1 MLFQVVCS
9 VLLSV
14 LAFHT
19 PSADW
24 LDLST
29 ANQHFSNNRFLLVT
43 QRAKQSTSSEG
54 AAKTGLEND
63 VRLFVL
69 ICFTHFYVW
78 KVVQWYWL
86 LCSWFSVWFSW
97 VTSLLVWWVVV
108 LKAPGNPLRS
118 MSAFPRQSY
127 TAGQWHLSEM
137 VNSGFNNNLS
147 STGTNIKKFKF

>member
-54 AAKTGLEND
+54 AAKSGLEND
-63 VRLFVL
+63 VRLLMLF
-69 ICFTHFYVW
+69 CFTHF
-78 KVVQWYWL
+78 
-86 LCSWFSVWFSW
+86 LC
-97 VTSLLVWWVVV
+97 VTS
-108 LKAPGNPLRS
+108 
-118 MSAFPRQSY
+118 SALSLFVPMFGKLYGPESRKQKLPR
-127 TAGQWHLSEM
+127 
-137 VNSGFNNNLS
+137 
-147 STGTNIKKFKF
+147 